1 MTRTPTDYETI
12 YQLFVAYTRE
22 QFDADE
28 RETIGRHIDALS
40 DWNLRVLVNV
50 WLEDIEAT

>member
-22 QFDADE
+22 QFDEDE
-28 RETIGRHIDALS
+28 RRTIGRHIDALS
-40 DWNLRVLVNV
+40 DWDLRVLVND
-50 WLEDIEAT
+50 WLEDIEGT